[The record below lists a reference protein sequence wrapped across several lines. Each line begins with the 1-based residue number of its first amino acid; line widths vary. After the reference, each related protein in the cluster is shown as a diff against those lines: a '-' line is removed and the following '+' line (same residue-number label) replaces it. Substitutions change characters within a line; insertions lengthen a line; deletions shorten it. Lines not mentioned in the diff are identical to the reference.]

1 MRTRYDTPETKK
13 RILSTCVRLFI
24 KQGYKNTPPRQIF
37 VEADVS
43 SGTFYHLFPTK
54 SKILIELTSFMFTSQ
69 FEIAGQI
76 AGKDATPAMLY
87 AVETAI
93 QLTLVE
99 LNENLREI
107 YVEAYTNSELLGII
121 HEKMSEAL
129 VKIFTPYTP
138 ERSGKDFY
146 ELEIGTAGMM
156 RGYMARPCDE
166 DFTLEQKLQRFLGI
180 TLRIFCV
187 PREEREHILETIGA
201 LDMRKVADEVMRT
214 LFSAL
219 EMKYDFKLSK

>member
-1 MRTRYDTPETKK
+1 MERCSGRTRSCRPYTHEET
-13 RILSTCVRLFI
+13 
-24 KQGYKNTPPRQIF
+24 
-37 VEADVS
+37 
-43 SGTFYHLFPTK
+43 
-54 SKILIELTSFMFTSQ
+54 
-69 FEIAGQI
+69 
-76 AGKDATPAMLY
+76 
-87 AVETAI
+87 
-93 QLTLVE
+93 
-99 LNENLREI
+99 LN
-107 YVEAYTNSELLGII
+107 YI
-121 HEKMSEAL
+121 HEHTSEEL
-129 VKIFTPYTP
+129 YHIFSPYLPGYT
-138 ERSGKDFY
+138 ESDFY
-146 ELEIGTAGMM
+146 ELEIGTAGIM

>member
-1 MRTRYDTPETKK
+1 
-13 RILSTCVRLFI
+13 
-24 KQGYKNTPPRQIF
+24 
-37 VEADVS
+37 
-43 SGTFYHLFPTK
+43 
-54 SKILIELTSFMFTSQ
+54 MFTSQ

-76 AGKDATPAMLY
+76 VGKDATPAMLY

-107 YVEAYTNSELLGII
+107 YVEAYTNAELLGII

-129 VKIFTPYTP
+129 IKIFAPYTP
-138 ERSGKDFY
+138 ERSSKDFY
-146 ELEIGTAGMM
+146 EIEIGTAGMM
-156 RGYMARPCDE
+156 RGYMARPCDD
-166 DFTLEQKLQRFLGI
+166 DFTLEQKLQRFLG
-180 TLRIFCV
+180 TALRIFCV

-201 LDMRKVADEVMRT
+201 LDMRKVVDEVMQT

-219 EMKYDFKLSK
+219 EMKYDFKFI